1 MLNIIFGI
9 LQWKIIVSFPSI
21 PTFILTEWQWIGV
34 RTVSTVVSL
43 GRLLLIIIRMLT
55 FTRCEVTQQAK
66 LNA

>member
-1 MLNIIFGI
+1 MEDNCLLPIN
-9 LQWKIIVSFPSI
+9 

-43 GRLLLIIIRMLT
+43 GRLLLIIMHMLT